1 MKQKFD
7 SEYIEELFNYAS
19 DKNGVLW
26 HCIKKRLNWPIEDDV
41 VEFQWKRDCY
51 AKALYASGNSVS
63 FSFIPNENLIM
74 TLDVVK
80 DGHEETIAINESEWC
95 AWLSNAGQASAED
108 DSIFQKGVINSV
120 PSQRVAKNLLLK
132 AIKDKHKRAIMER
145 IYDEMAEDRE
155 HFNNDWTLKC
165 DKIFLAANIRYIT
178 IVLGVNIQNELA
190 NLFVKGGAKTGPKVN
205 KPITRYTKFKDFKAS
220 LDKDKIIKKL
230 GGHIKDYLDKR
241 KDPARR
247 EELLT
252 YLEEKYVFPYVAKLL
267 ASHR

>member
-120 PSQRVAKNLLLK
+120 PSQRVVKNLLLK

-155 HFNNDWTLKC
+155 HFNNNWTLKC
-165 DKIFLAANIRYIT
+165 DKTVLAANIRYIS
-178 IVLGVNIQNELA
+178 IVLGVNIQNQLA
-190 NLFVKGGAKTGPKVN
+190 NLFMKGGAKTGRKVN
-205 KPITRYTKFKDFKAS
+205 EPTRYTDFQNFNGS
-220 LDKDKIIKKL
+220 LDEYIKEL
-230 GGHIKDYLDKR
+230 GGDINDYLDKR

-247 EELLT
+247 EELLK
-252 YLEEKYVFPYVAKLL
+252 YLEEKYVFPYVAILL